1 MSRKRI
7 MRRLLTLFQNLI
19 LVVFIVSC
27 FAYIWYTMF
36 SDTILLPFWH
46 RGNLLLFAIY
56 ASIFVILQYIQ
67 RANKLGYQRAS
78 DVSFGNLLA
87 LILSNLFIFL
97 QSSLIAREFL
107 IMSPFI
113 YMTLIQIT
121 FIILWAFFSKWIY
134 TKMYPPRKMLMII
147 GRKEGKLLKYKMD
160 FDPHQ
165 FDISE
170 YIYVEDG
177 LSLIFER
184 IKQFE
189 EVIISDVKSMYRNEI
204 LKECYRLGK
213 RVFMTPKIS
222 DVIIRSS
229 ENILLYD
236 TPLLMAKSR
245 GLSTEQRA
253 IKRIFDIVSSLLAI
267 VALSPL
273 FLIISLSIYLY
284 DKGPVLYTQDRLTR
298 GGKVFKIYKFR
309 SMVVDSEKH
318 GARLASKN
326 DDRITPVG
334 KILRK
339 THVDELPQLLNILLG
354 DMSVVGPR
362 PERPDIAKEYEE
374 TIPEFPFRLKVK
386 AGLSGYAQ
394 VYGQYNTTPYD
405 KLKHDIFYIENYSLW
420 LDIVI
425 ILLTVK
431 IMFQSEKSEGVS
443 DDQTTALIDMD
454 MIDEV
459 KNNE

>member
-1 MSRKRI
+1 

>member
-56 ASIFVILQYIQ
+56 SSIFVILQYIQ

>member
-431 IMFQSEKSEGVS
+431 IMLQSEKSEGVS

>member
-1 MSRKRI
+1 MDAKR
-7 MRRLLTLFQNLI
+7 MGKRLTTLLQNFVLI
-19 LVVFIVSC
+19 IFIVFVFS
-27 FAYIWYTMF
+27 YVWYSTF

-46 RGNLLLFAIY
+46 RGNLLLFVIY

-78 DVSFGNLLA
+78 DVAFGNLLA
-87 LILSNLFIFL
+87 LIISNLFIYL

-107 IMSPFI
+107 TLIPFI
-113 YMTLIQIT
+113 YMTLIQVA
-121 FIILWAFFSKWIY
+121 FVVVWAFFSKWIY

>member
-1 MSRKRI
+1 MSRKRNI
-7 MRRLLTLFQNLI
+7 RRLLTLFQNLI

-177 LSLIFER
+177 LSLIYER

-425 ILLTVK
+425 VLLTVK

-443 DDQTTALIDMD
+443 DDQTTALIDID

-459 KNNE
+459 KSNE

>member
-459 KNNE
+459 KKNE